1 MKTRIISILALLFG
15 LGTLVWTACDKVKD
29 GEMRELQQVVLPY
42 DPDEDAPIID
52 SITYV
57 VLEDFT
63 GVRCVNCPKAAV
75 IAHTLQAQY
84 KSQLILVELHPAKS
98 GLTIPYTG
106 DSNLRSDIAQTYFE
120 TWNSPS
126 LPAGLVSRRQTNTLD
141 KDDWTEAVA
150 TVAAEKPVA
159 TVDSVRARLTGTT
172 ISVEASGYFRQDYE
186 ATAAINM
193 IVMVLEDGFLVRQEG
208 DADSKEQHN
217 YAHDHVLRTAIDGAW
232 GVEVLAAGAKTAG
245 TEFRHTCTTALDAAW
260 KADKLSVV
268 VLLTNAE
275 TREILNAAKVKVKK

>member
-15 LGTLVWTACDKVKD
+15 LGTLVWTACDKVQD
-29 GEMRELQQVVLPY
+29 GEMRELQQVVPAFDSSKEY
-42 DPDEDAPIID
+42 PIID
-52 SITYV
+52 SIKYV

-84 KSQLILVELHPAKS
+84 KSQLILVELHPSKS
-98 GLTIPYTG
+98 GLTNPYTG
-106 DSNLRSDIAQTYFE
+106 DSNLRSDIAQTYYE
-120 TWNSPS
+120 TWNSPA

-141 KDDWTEAVA
+141 KDEWGEAVA
-150 TVAAEKPVA
+150 AVAAEKPVA
-159 TVDSVRARLTGTT
+159 TVDSVQARLAGTT
-172 ISVEASGYFRQDYE
+172 ISVEASGYFREDYE
-186 ATAAINM
+186 ATDAINM
-193 IVMVLEDGFLVRQEG
+193 IVMVLEDGFKVRQEG
-208 DADSKEQHN
+208 DEESKEQHN
-217 YAHDHVLRTAIDGAW
+217 YAHNHVLRTAIDGAW

-245 TEFRHTCTTALDAAW
+245 TEFQRTCTTELEAAW
-260 KADKLSVV
+260 NAEKLWVV